1 MNFKELRIST
11 PILKALDDM
20 EFVYPTKIQ
29 EKCFRRITA
38 GADLVGIAQ
47 TGTGKTFAYLLP
59 ILTQLEYST
68 EKHPSIIIIVPTRE
82 LVKQVHEEIE
92 KLTKYKN
99 VRIKSVIGG
108 KNINTQKIDIYSG
121 GCDII
126 VGTPGRLY
134 DIAVTGMLRFKNIK
148 KLVIDEVDE
157 MLSLGFRPQLEQIF
171 AMLPEKRQ
179 NLMFSATL
187 SEDVRTFIIKYF
199 YQPEEIIIEN
209 TNSPVE
215 NIDQSLINVPNF
227 FTKIELLNKLLSDKE
242 EFSKVLI
249 FANNKK
255 DADLIFENFS
265 IKYPEEIGVIHSN
278 KSQNFRFNSIKNYEK
293 NSIRILI
300 ATDIVARGLDFTDV
314 SHVISMS
321 PPENPSDYIH
331 RIGRTGRADKKGSS
345 ILLYTPFEEDLFL
358 LVKKKAGGK
367 LKKIEFPTDVT
378 ISNLLTEDEKPG
390 LKQKNYI
397 KTPDVRNSQ
406 GAFHEKS
413 EKRKKIN
420 SGGLRQKSNRKKIK
434 RSGKTKKK

>member
-1 MNFKELRIST
+1 VNFKELRIST
-11 PILKALDDM
+11 PILKALEDL

-29 EKCFRRITA
+29 EKCFRRITS

-59 ILTQLEYST
+59 ILSELKYST

-82 LVKQVHEEIE
+82 LVKQVHEEVD
-92 KLTKYKN
+92 KLCKYKN

-108 KNINTQKIDIYSG
+108 KNINTQKIDIYDG
-121 GCDII
+121 GCEII
-126 VGTPGRLY
+126 IGTPGRLY

-157 MLSLGFRPQLEQIF
+157 MLSLGFRAQLEQIF
-171 AMLPEKRQ
+171 AMLPDKRQ

-187 SEDVRTFIIKYF
+187 SEDVSTFINRYF

-209 TNSPVE
+209 TNTPVE
-215 NIDQSLINVPNF
+215 NIEQSVIKAPNF
-227 FTKIELLNKLLSDKE
+227 FTKIELLNDLLSNKE
-242 EFSKVLI
+242 EFSKVLV

-255 DADLIFENFS
+255 DADFIFEKLQ
-265 IKYPEEIGVIHSN
+265 ITYPEEIGVIHSN
-278 KSQNFRFNSIKNYEK
+278 KSQNFRFNSIKNYDK
-293 NSIRILI
+293 NSIRILV

-314 SHVISMS
+314 THVISMS

-331 RIGRTGRADKKGSS
+331 RIGRTGRADKNGNS
-345 ILLYTPFEEDLFL
+345 ILLYSPFEEDLFQS
-358 LVKKKAGGK
+358 VKGKARAR
-367 LKKIEFPTDVT
+367 LKELELPTEVQ
-378 ISNLLTEDEKPG
+378 ISSLLTEDEKPG

-397 KTPDVRNSQ
+397 KTPDIQKSQ

-413 EKRKKIN
+413 EKRRKIN
-420 SGGLRQKSNRKKIK
+420 SGGLRQKKKRKNTK
-434 RSGKTKKK
+434 RSGKK